1 MIGLIGCEESQEVTG
16 AFRDLGHD
24 FYSLDIKDSSGKYL
38 HYHIKSDLFH
48 YLSVRIHTIG
58 FLGTHPVC
66 KFLANSGVCW
76 LASRKEKS
84 GFTWS
89 DKYQIYINEER
100 FKQMELAALFFK
112 SCLSCVET
120 VGMGYVENPIMHKY
134 AMEIIQKKPT
144 QIIQPWMFG
153 HKESK
158 ATCLWIVGLPEL
170 KPTNIVKDEMMLLPN
185 SERQRLHYLPPGKNR
200 DTLRSKTFS
209 GVAKAMAEQWGSII

>member
-1 MIGLIGCEESQEVTG
+1 MKGLIWCEESQEVAG
-16 AFRDLGHD
+16 AFIEAGHD
-24 FYSLDIKDSSGKYL
+24 FYSLDIKESSGKYPSS
-38 HYHIKSDLFH
+38 HIRSDLFH
-48 YLSVRIHTIG
+48 HLSSRIIHYD

-76 LASRKEKS
+76 LASKKEKN

-89 DKYQIYINEER
+89 EKYQIYINEER
-100 FKQMELAALFFK
+100 FKQMEIAALFFK

-120 VGMGYVENPIMHKY
+120 VGRGYVENPIMHKY

-158 ATCLWIVGLPEL
+158 ATCLWLVGLPEL

-200 DTLRSKTFS
+200 DTLRSKTFP
-209 GVAKAMAEQWGSII
+209 GIAKAMANQWSNI